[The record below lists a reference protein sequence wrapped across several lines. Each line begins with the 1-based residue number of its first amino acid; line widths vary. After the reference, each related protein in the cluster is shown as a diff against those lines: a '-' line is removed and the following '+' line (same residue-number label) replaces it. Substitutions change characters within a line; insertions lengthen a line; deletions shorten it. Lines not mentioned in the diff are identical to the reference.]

1 MAVRFHGIAQANAM
15 SIVYSIRPADPRG
28 HWFSVELTF
37 DAAAGATL
45 SLPSWLRGSYRIRDF
60 AKHVSD
66 VAVTDADGA
75 AVPWR
80 RIDKRRLVIDGRG
93 APVTVAYRVYAFD
106 PSVRKAFL
114 STDRGFFNPSSLCY
128 RVDAAAQV
136 PVELRLIAPD
146 DADCADWKVA
156 TSLQPV
162 AIDACGFGRY
172 RADDYEDL
180 IDQPVELGRFER
192 VDFQV
197 NGLPHALV
205 LAGHGGVDTD
215 RVVAD
220 LRRICAVEHALFD
233 HTTPLDRYLF
243 LTQVTAGGYGG
254 LEHRNSTALV
264 CSRDDLP
271 RPGESGL
278 AEGYRNFL
286 GLCAHEYFHLWNV
299 KRLVPQAFAESDLGE
314 EAYTRDLWHYEGVT
328 SYYDDL
334 VLLRAGVVEAADY
347 LDLIA
352 RQATRVWRTPGRHRH
367 SLAESSFEAWTKFYQ
382 SDESTPNLTVS
393 YYGKG
398 AVMALG
404 VDLRL
409 RVLGTHLD
417 EAMKR
422 LWRQFGAA
430 QQPVPE
436 GGLAQVIM
444 ALAHEHGGEQGATAL
459 RNYFDRALHG
469 TEDLPLAQDLAVF
482 GVEAVLRV
490 SHGATDRGGRKTG
503 RPEPNFIGVRGKPVD
518 GGFQVTGVV
527 ADGPAE
533 RADLAVGDRLIAI
546 DGWQIKPA
554 KLAAQWAALAPG
566 EPVTVH
572 RFRDEKLIS
581 SVLTPQAPVADTW
594 TFSLVPD
601 PAPDVAAR
609 RKAWL
614 GV

>member
-1 MAVRFHGIAQANAM
+1 M
-15 SIVYSIRPADPRG
+15 
-28 HWFSVELTF
+28 
-37 DAAAGATL
+37 
-45 SLPSWLRGSYRIRDF
+45 
-60 AKHVSD
+60 
-66 VAVTDADGA
+66 
-75 AVPWR
+75 
-80 RIDKRRLVIDGRG
+80 
-93 APVTVAYRVYAFD
+93 
-106 PSVRKAFL
+106 
-114 STDRGFFNPSSLCY
+114 
-128 RVDAAAQV
+128 
-136 PVELRLIAPD
+136 
-146 DADCADWKVA
+146 
-156 TSLQPV
+156 
-162 AIDACGFGRY
+162 
-172 RADDYEDL
+172 
-180 IDQPVELGRFER
+180 
-192 VDFQV
+192 
-197 NGLPHALV
+197 
-205 LAGHGGVDTD
+205 
-215 RVVAD
+215 
-220 LRRICAVEHALFD
+220 
-233 HTTPLDRYLF
+233 
-243 LTQVTAGGYGG
+243 
-254 LEHRNSTALV
+254 
-264 CSRDDLP
+264 
-271 RPGESGL
+271 
-278 AEGYRNFL
+278 
-286 GLCAHEYFHLWNV
+286 
-299 KRLVPQAFAESDLGE
+299 PQAFAESDLGE
-314 EAYTRDLWHYEGVT
+314 EAYTHDLWHYEGVT

-334 VLLRAGVVEAADY
+334 FLLRAGVVEAADY

-422 LWRQFGAA
+422 LWWQFGAA

-444 ALAHEHGGEQGATAL
+444 ALAQEHGGEQGATAL

-554 KLAAQWAALAPG
+554 RLAAQWAALAPG

>member
-1 MAVRFHGIAQANAM
+1 M
-15 SIVYSIRPADPRG
+15 SIAYTIRPADPRG
-28 HWFSVELTF
+28 HWFSVELKF

-66 VAVTDADGA
+66 FSVADAQGA
-75 AVPWR
+75 PVSWQ
-80 RIDKRRLVIDGRG
+80 RIDKRRLSINGSGG
-93 APVTVAYRVYAFD
+93 AVTVAYRVYAFD
-106 PSVRKAFL
+106 SSVRKAFL

-128 RVDAAAQV
+128 RVDAAAQS
-136 PVELRLIAPD
+136 PVEVTVLAPD
-146 DADCADWKVA
+146 DEGCADWKVA
-156 TSLQPV
+156 TSLQAV
-162 AIDACGFGRY
+162 EIDARGFGRY

-180 IDQPVELGRFER
+180 IDHPVELGCFER
-192 VDFQV
+192 VDFDV
-197 NGLPHALV
+197 NGMPHALV
-205 LAGHGGVDTD
+205 LAGHGPVDTA
-215 RVVAD
+215 RVTQD
-220 LRRICAVEHALFD
+220 LTRICAAEHALFD
-233 HTTPLDRYLF
+233 DSTPLDRYLF

-254 LEHRNSTALV
+254 LEHRYSTALV

-271 RPGESGL
+271 SPGESG
-278 AEGYRNFL
+278 ANERYRNFL
-286 GLCAHEYFHLWNV
+286 GLCSHEYFHLWNV
-299 KRLVPQAFAESDLGE
+299 KRLVPQAFAESDLGD

-334 VLLRAGVVEAADY
+334 FLLRAGVVEAAEY

-404 VDLRL
+404 LDLRL
-409 RVLGTHLD
+409 RVLGTSLD

-422 LWRQFGAA
+422 LWHEFGAVNV
-430 QQPVPE
+430 PVPE
-436 GGLAQVIM
+436 GGLERVIM
-444 ALAHEHGGEQGATAL
+444 ALAHECGGDDGDQAL
-459 RNYFDRALHG
+459 RQYFERALRS
-469 TEDLPLAQDLAVF
+469 TDDLPLAKDLAVF
-482 GVEAVLRV
+482 GVDAVLRV
-490 SHGATDRGGRKTG
+490 NKGAADRGGRSSGGKA
-503 RPEPNFIGVRGKPVD
+503 EPNFIGLRSKAVE
-518 GGFQVTGVV
+518 GGLQVTGVV

-533 RADLAVGDRLIAI
+533 RADLAVGDRIVAI
-546 DGWQIKPA
+546 DGWQVKAA
-554 KLAAQWAALAPG
+554 KAATQWAALVPG
-566 EPVTVH
+566 KPVTVH

-581 SVLTPQAPVADTW
+581 STLTPLAPVADTW
-594 TFSLVPD
+594 TFTLVAD